1 MEKEREVLTL
11 EPIADEPEV
20 GRWLSAMEDSRRDT
34 LEGVAGLT
42 DEAMDW
48 RPEGE
53 PNTVGTLLYHTALV
67 EADWLVVDMFGREG
81 PAWPAE
87 LLPFTDRDLEGRLT
101 PVDGTPLGEHL
112 ERMAAVRAMLLEA
125 MRSMTS
131 EEFHRVRARERFDIS
146 AAWIIHH
153 LLQHEAEHRSQIA
166 RLREQMPSSLG

>member
-1 MEKEREVLTL
+1 MEEEREVLTL

-34 LEGVAGLT
+34 LQGVAGLT

-81 PAWPAE
+81 PAWPGE
-87 LLPFTDRDLEGRLT
+87 LLPYTDRDLEGRLT

-112 ERMAAVRAMLLEA
+112 ERLAAVRAMLLEA

-131 EEFHRVRARERFDIS
+131 EEFHRVRVRERFDIS